1 MMIEDDELRNLY
13 KVSSEE
19 HIQKLE
25 VGILHLEKNPE
36 DQTPFTDLMREAHS
50 LKGDSRMLGV
60 DGVEIISHK
69 IEDILGAIRNKEVSL
84 TADLSDR
91 LYHGL
96 DALRKLVH
104 EAVTGEDSQINLD
117 QFMSY
122 LDGETLDLSEEEN
135 LTDSPEISEQIIE
148 EDTFIQLNETPP
160 IINKEDNL
168 QPESSATL
176 IKENIEQF
184 KIYFSQLKDN
194 PKNEESLAKLEEIN
208 LSIQQE
214 AKILHIESII
224 PILDQMQF
232 LIVDLQQ
239 KNTTLND
246 NIKDRIA
253 EGLKGVESIIKEF
266 LTGKT
271 STINTFHLLAYLMGA
286 NSTPE
291 KTDYPD
297 LPPEKEE
304 TPTKKLQTPPIAT
317 PVDKPPTKT
326 SSPQNNNKPPQ
337 KPPFQTSAPPLKHEP
352 KEASASK
359 IGEPYRIDTI
369 RVKTSHLDA
378 LMTQTGELTVTKIRI
393 AHTSMEIEEALTV
406 WEEWKNS
413 RRSSTFSQN
422 NSLSE
427 GSQIYE
433 EKLDKIFQH
442 LRNATSENSTRLEL
456 IAGELEDKIRTL
468 RLLPL
473 STVFTLFPRMVRDLA
488 KQEGKEI
495 ELIIEGGET
504 SADKQILEEIKDPLM
519 HMIRNA
525 VDHAIETPTERQQK
539 GKHPTGKIHLKGY
552 QTASTIVIE
561 VKDDGRGLDLQK
573 IKETA
578 ISKGLYRAEELETM
592 TTNQIY
598 SIILVPGFSTRKFIT
613 EVSGRGVGLDV
624 VNTNVERLK
633 GNITIESTLG
643 QGCTF
648 RIQLG
653 TTLATANVLLVNL
666 QNITHAIPIEYVQ
679 TTLLIAPEQI
689 FTIEGR
695 DTIALNNQAIS
706 VAYLADLLEFSSDF
720 NNDNLSNKEQNK
732 GNLLCILLDIAGEK
746 LGLFVDR
753 LLDTQDVVI
762 KPQSSL
768 LKRVRNVA
776 GATILGTGEVCMIL
790 NPLDLLKTVQKKR
803 GASVSIHPNI
813 PAKSNIH
820 LNANVEE
827 KRVVLLAEDSIATRT
842 QEKRILESAGY
853 EVITAVDGLDGFNK
867 LTSRNFDAVISDI
880 QMPNMDGLT
889 FTEKIRKIP
898 KYNELPII
906 LVTSLA
912 SDEDKR
918 RGAQAGANAYITKDR
933 FNQEVLIETLNRL
946 V

>member
-25 VGILHLEKNPE
+25 EGILHLEKNPK
-36 DQTPFTDLMREAHS
+36 DDSPFTDLMREAHS

-60 DGVEIISHK
+60 DGVEVISHK
-69 IEDILGAIRNKEVSL
+69 IEDILGAIRTKEVSL
-84 TADLSDR
+84 TSDLSDR

-104 EAVTGEDSQINLD
+104 EAVTGEDSQVDLE
-117 QFMSY
+117 QFMLY
-122 LDGETLDLSEEEN
+122 LDGQEIDLLELETLTEDQLII
-135 LTDSPEISEQIIE
+135 PEIEE
-148 EDTFIQLNETPP
+148 EDTLIQDDQETSISEDENEAKFR
-160 IINKEDNL
+160 KEFADHRGSI
-168 QPESSATL
+168 Q
-176 IKENIEQF
+176 KYIEKF
-184 KIYFSQLKDN
+184 KINFSQLQASPQN
-194 PKNEESLAKLEEIN
+194 PKYLEKLAKTN
-208 LSIQQE
+208 QSIYTE
-214 AKILHIESII
+214 AKALQIEQIL
-224 PILDQMQF
+224 PLLDQINF
-232 LIVDLQQ
+232 IIIDLQQ
-239 KNTTLND
+239 QKTSLND
-246 NIKDRIA
+246 NIKNRIT
-253 EGLKGVESIIKEF
+253 EGLKGIESLIEQYF
-266 LTGKT
+266 SGKPAN
-271 STINTFHLLAYLMGA
+271 INTFHLLAFLMGA
-286 NSTPE
+286 NSTPT

-297 LPPEKEE
+297 LPPETEE
-304 TPTKKLQTPPIAT
+304 IPPVAPKVEKSPVATKQ
-317 PVDKPPTKT
+317 
-326 SSPQNNNKPPQ
+326 KPPQ
-337 KPPFQTSAPPLKHEP
+337 KNPSAPPLKN
-352 KEASASK
+352 EAIDTPALK
-359 IGEPYRIDTI
+359 MGEPYRIDTI

-393 AHTSMEIEEALTV
+393 AHTANEIEEALAV

-413 RRSSTFSQN
+413 RRGHSFRQN
-422 NSLSE
+422 NIESE
-427 GSQIYE
+427 TSQLYV

-442 LRNATSENSTRLEL
+442 LRNSASENSTRLEL
-456 IAGELEDKIRTL
+456 IAGELEGKIRTL

-495 ELIIEGGET
+495 ELMIDGGET

-525 VDHAIETPTERQQK
+525 VDHAIETPSERRQK
-539 GKHPTGKIHLKGY
+539 GKNPCGKIHLKGY
-552 QTASTIVIE
+552 QTASSIIIE
-561 VKDDGRGLDLQK
+561 VSDDGRGLDLQK

-578 ISKGLYRAEELETM
+578 INKGLYRAEELETM

-598 SIILVPGFSTRKFIT
+598 SIILTPGFSTRKFIT

-633 GNITIESTLG
+633 GNITIESTQG

-653 TTLATANVLLVNL
+653 TTLATANVLLVDI
-666 QNITHAIPIEYVQ
+666 QSITHAIPIEFVQ

-695 DTIALNNQAIS
+695 DTIALDNQAIS
-706 VAYLADLLEFSSDF
+706 VAYLADLLEFSHDF
-720 NNDNLSNKEQNK
+720 SLDNSQNQNQNK
-732 GNLLCILLDIAGEK
+732 GNLLCILLDIGGEK

-790 NPLDLLKTVQKKR
+790 NPIDILKTIQKKR
-803 GASVSIHPNI
+803 HGGISITPNI
-813 PAKSNIH
+813 PAKTNFNLEQTIQK
-820 LNANVEE
+820 

-842 QEKRILESAGY
+842 QEKRILEGAGY
-853 EVITAVDGLDGFNK
+853 EVITAIDGVDAFNK
-867 LTSRNFDAVISDI
+867 LISRDFDAIVSDI
-880 QMPNMDGLT
+880 QMPNMDGLA
-889 FTEKIRKIP
+889 FTEKIRQQP

-933 FNQEVLIETLNRL
+933 FNQEILIETLNRL

>member
-1 MMIEDDELRNLY
+1 MIEDDELRNLY

-25 VGILHLEKNPE
+25 EGILHLEKNPK
-36 DQTPFTDLMREAHS
+36 DDSPFTDLMREAHS

-60 DGVEIISHK
+60 DGVEVISHK
-69 IEDILGAIRNKEVSL
+69 IEDILGAIRTKEVIL
-84 TADLSDR
+84 TSDLSDR

-104 EAVTGEDSQINLD
+104 EAVTGEDSLVD
-117 QFMSY
+117 LEQFMLY
-122 LDGETLDLSEEEN
+122 LDGQETDILEEEI
-135 LTDSPEISEQIIE
+135 LKEYPSIIPEIKE
-148 EDTFIQLNETPP
+148 EDTQIQVTKETP
-160 IINKEDNL
+160 ISENEN
-168 QPESSATL
+168 EATL
-176 IKENIEQF
+176 KKEFTDHRGLIYQYIEQF
-184 KIYFSQLKDN
+184 KTDFTQVKATPENQKYLEK
-194 PKNEESLAKLEEIN
+194 LAKIN
-208 LSIQQE
+208 QSIYTE
-214 AKILHIESII
+214 AKTLQIDKIL
-224 PILDQMQF
+224 PLLDQINF
-232 LIVDLQQ
+232 IIIDLQQ
-239 KNTTLND
+239 EKTTFTD
-246 NIKDRIA
+246 NIQNRII
-253 EGLKGVESIIKEF
+253 EGLKGIEALIEQYF
-266 LTGKT
+266 TGKPAN
-271 STINTFHLLAYLMGA
+271 INTFHLLAFLMGA
-286 NSTPE
+286 NSTPT

-297 LPPEKEE
+297 LPPETEENPVKKVE
-304 TPTKKLQTPPIAT
+304 TPPVKTAVTTQTKQ
-317 PVDKPPTKT
+317 
-326 SSPQNNNKPPQ
+326 KPPQ
-337 KPPFQTSAPPLKHEP
+337 KTASAPPLKNEAIEP
-352 KEASASK
+352 SGSK
-359 IGEPYRIDTI
+359 MGEPYRIDTI

-393 AHTSMEIEEALTV
+393 AHTTNEIEEALAV

-413 RRSSTFSQN
+413 RRGHSFRQN
-422 NSLSE
+422 NSDSE
-427 GSQIYE
+427 VSQIYT
-433 EKLDKIFQH
+433 EKLDKIFQN
-442 LRNATSENSTRLEL
+442 LRNSTSENSTRLEL
-456 IAGELEDKIRTL
+456 IAGELEEKIRTL

-488 KQEGKEI
+488 KQEGKEV

-525 VDHAIETPTERQQK
+525 VDHAIETPSERRQK
-539 GKHPTGKIHLKGY
+539 GKNSWGKIHLKGY
-552 QTASTIVIE
+552 QTASSIIIE
-561 VKDDGRGLDLQK
+561 VTDDGRGLDIQK

-592 TTNQIY
+592 SNNQIY
-598 SIILVPGFSTRKFIT
+598 SIILTPGFSTRKFIT

-633 GNITIESTLG
+633 GNITIEST
-643 QGCTF
+643 QDEGCTF

-653 TTLATANVLLVNL
+653 TTLATANVLLVDI
-666 QNITHAIPIEYVQ
+666 QSITHAIPIEFVQ
-679 TTLLIAPEQI
+679 TTLLITPQQI

-706 VAYLADLLEFSSDF
+706 VAYLTDLLEFSHDF
-720 NNDNLSNKEQNK
+720 SLDNSQNHNQNK
-732 GNLLCILLDIAGEK
+732 DNLLCILLDIGGDK

-790 NPLDLLKTVQKKR
+790 NPIDILKTIQRKR
-803 GASVSIHPNI
+803 HGGISITPNN
-813 PAKSNIH
+813 PTKTNF
-820 LNANVEE
+820 NVEQNIQK

-853 EVITAVDGLDGFNK
+853 EVITAIDGVDAFNK
-867 LTSRNFDAVISDI
+867 LISRDFDAIVSDI

-889 FTEKIRKIP
+889 FTEKIRQQP

-933 FNQEVLIETLNRL
+933 FNQEILIETLNRL

>member
-1 MMIEDDELRNLY
+1 MIEDDELRNLY

-25 VGILHLEKNPE
+25 EGILHLEKNPK
-36 DQTPFTDLMREAHS
+36 DDSPFTDLMREAHS

-60 DGVEIISHK
+60 DGVEVISHK
-69 IEDILGAIRNKEVSL
+69 IEDILGAIRTKEVSL
-84 TADLSDR
+84 TSDLSDR

-104 EAVTGEDSQINLD
+104 EAVTGEDSQVDLE
-117 QFMSY
+117 QFMLY
-122 LDGETLDLSEEEN
+122 LDGQEIDLLELETLTEDQLII
-135 LTDSPEISEQIIE
+135 PEIEE
-148 EDTFIQLNETPP
+148 EDTLIQDDQETSISEDENEAKFR
-160 IINKEDNL
+160 KEFADHRGSI
-168 QPESSATL
+168 Q
-176 IKENIEQF
+176 KYIEKF
-184 KIYFSQLKDN
+184 KINFSQLQASPQN
-194 PKNEESLAKLEEIN
+194 PKYLEKLAKTN
-208 LSIQQE
+208 QSIYTE
-214 AKILHIESII
+214 AKALQIEQIL
-224 PILDQMQF
+224 PLLDQINF
-232 LIVDLQQ
+232 IIIDLQQ
-239 KNTTLND
+239 QKTSLND
-246 NIKDRIA
+246 NIKNRIT
-253 EGLKGVESIIKEF
+253 EGLKGIESLIEQYF
-266 LTGKT
+266 SGKPAN
-271 STINTFHLLAYLMGA
+271 INTFHLLAFLMGA
-286 NSTPE
+286 NSTPT

-297 LPPEKEE
+297 LPPETEE
-304 TPTKKLQTPPIAT
+304 IPPVAPKVEKSPVATKQ
-317 PVDKPPTKT
+317 
-326 SSPQNNNKPPQ
+326 KPPQ
-337 KPPFQTSAPPLKHEP
+337 KNPSAPPLKN
-352 KEASASK
+352 EAIDTPALK
-359 IGEPYRIDTI
+359 MGEPYRIDTI

-393 AHTSMEIEEALTV
+393 AHTANEIEEALAV

-413 RRSSTFSQN
+413 RRGHSFRQN
-422 NSLSE
+422 NIESE
-427 GSQIYE
+427 TSQLYV

-442 LRNATSENSTRLEL
+442 LRNSASENSTRLEL
-456 IAGELEDKIRTL
+456 IAGELEGKIRTL

-495 ELIIEGGET
+495 ELMIDGGET

-525 VDHAIETPTERQQK
+525 VDHAIETPSERRQK
-539 GKHPTGKIHLKGY
+539 GKNPCGKIHLKGY
-552 QTASTIVIE
+552 QTASSIIIE
-561 VKDDGRGLDLQK
+561 VSDDGRGLDLQK

-578 ISKGLYRAEELETM
+578 INKGLYRAEELETM

-598 SIILVPGFSTRKFIT
+598 SIILTPGFSTRKFIT

-633 GNITIESTLG
+633 GNITIESTQG

-653 TTLATANVLLVNL
+653 TTLATANVLLVDI
-666 QNITHAIPIEYVQ
+666 QSITHAIPIEFVQ

-695 DTIALNNQAIS
+695 DTIALDNQAIS
-706 VAYLADLLEFSSDF
+706 VAYLADLLEFSHDF
-720 NNDNLSNKEQNK
+720 SLDNSQNQNQNK
-732 GNLLCILLDIAGEK
+732 GNLLCILLDIGGEK

-790 NPLDLLKTVQKKR
+790 NPIDILKTIQKKR
-803 GASVSIHPNI
+803 HGGISITPNI
-813 PAKSNIH
+813 PAKTNFNLEQTIQK
-820 LNANVEE
+820 

-842 QEKRILESAGY
+842 QEKRILEGAGY
-853 EVITAVDGLDGFNK
+853 EVITAIDGVDAFNK
-867 LTSRNFDAVISDI
+867 LISRDFDAIVSDI
-880 QMPNMDGLT
+880 QMPNMDGLA
-889 FTEKIRKIP
+889 FTEKIRQQP

-933 FNQEVLIETLNRL
+933 FNQEILIETLNRL